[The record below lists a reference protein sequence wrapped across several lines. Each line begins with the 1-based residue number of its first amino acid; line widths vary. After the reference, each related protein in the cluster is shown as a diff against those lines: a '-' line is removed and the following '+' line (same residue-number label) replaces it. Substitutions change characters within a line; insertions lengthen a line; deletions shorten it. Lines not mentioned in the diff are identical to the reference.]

1 MLCARFLLELPPE
14 RHFLHLK
21 QGVFMWESLQNS
33 YFSMQ
38 KQGVFMLFFMEELS
52 SSARERL
59 AGAPGKFVRFHRFTS
74 RGARNPP
81 LGHQRGFRW

>member
-59 AGAPGKFVRFHRFTS
+59 AGGRVLIKAEAHVDINEI
-74 RGARNPP
+74 A
-81 LGHQRGFRW
+81 